1 MMGEVDAR
9 VSAWV
14 EIARQRVAE
23 GDIDRAIELFS
34 RALSLDPERLEVHI
48 DLAELEIARGHTRAA
63 MRRLEAVAEAYVDAG
78 NAEAAADVLEFA
90 AALGS
95 GKPLQPGVV
104 QRMQT
109 GRTEPMGILLPTPRQ
124 RPREETVLARTIL
137 LFPDGTP
144 MPPQPTSDAS
154 NDAAKAKPTKR
165 PPAPTRARF
174 RVSPPPM
181 LRRPR

>member
-14 EIARQRVAE
+14 EIARQRVVE

-48 DLAELEIARGHTRAA
+48 DLAELEIARGRTRAA
-63 MRRLEAVAEAYVDAG
+63 LRRLEAVAEAYVDAG

-90 AALGS
+90 AALG
-95 GKPLQPGVV
+95 GGRPAPEPGAV

-109 GRTEPMGILLPTPRQ
+109 GRTEPMGMLLPTPRQ
-124 RPREETVLARTIL
+124 RPREETVLARTVL

-144 MPPQPTSDAS
+144 MPPQQTTTSAS
-154 NDAAKAKPTKR
+154 NGATKSKRR
-165 PPAPTRARF
+165 PPAPRARF

>member
-23 GDIDRAIELFS
+23 GDVDRAIELFS

-48 DLAELEIARGHTRAA
+48 DLAELEIARGRTQAA
-63 MRRLEAVAEAYVDAG
+63 LRRLEAVAEAYVDAG
-78 NAEAAADVLEFA
+78 NAAAAADVLEFA
-90 AALGS
+90 GALAG
-95 GKPLQPGVV
+95 GEAGAV
-104 QRMQT
+104 QRLQT
-109 GRTEPMGILLPTPRQ
+109 GYTEPMGMLLPTPRQ
-124 RPREETVLARTIL
+124 RPREETVLAKTIL

-144 MPPQPTSDAS
+144 MPVPGTQAS
-154 NDAAKAKPTKR
+154 KASSAKKASKK
-165 PPAPTRARF
+165 PAPLPKARF